1 MPPLIRFLLFHAA
14 NGFLIGAAAALALLL
29 VASEAAD
36 PSPLV
41 LWLKIYALGAPCAL
55 GSIGTALCL
64 APEE

>member
-1 MPPLIRFLLFHAA
+1 MPPLIRLMLFHAV

-29 VASEAAD
+29 VAPMATE
-36 PSPLV
+36 PTPLT
-41 LWLKIYALGAPCAL
+41 LWLTIYALGAPCAL